1 MCLVA
6 SYTEIEKINQ
16 VKKVL
21 NLLTLPVDT
30 EEKKKNLLYNLS
42 YMNNMVVKG
51 YMKERTE
58 ADGVI
63 YSTKNYALKRVAELM
78 PDRCFCCLGVLYVY
92 AGGRQYSYHYRGE
105 APIDRH
111 QAIEWN
117 GVTDGFSYSD
127 EEYKRL
133 TAEVKAG
140 KDAERAQNE
149 ADYQKRVHDVKMLVV
164 KAVNE
169 ARTGKALVEQ
179 FKQAMENHLTKVQK
193 KSKAYQSKDIRR
205 CWDLWAKKLGFNSH
219 YPTTYVSLW
228 RVSSSDMYIA
238 KEFLGRMEKLNIIKL

>member
-6 SYTEIEKINQ
+6 SYTEIEKIKQ
-16 VKKVL
+16 VKNVL
-21 NLLTLPVDT
+21 ELLTLPVDT

-42 YMNNMVVKG
+42 YMNSMVVKG

-111 QAIEWN
+111 QAIEWD
-117 GVTDGFSYSD
+117 GVSEGFSYSD

-133 TAEVKAG
+133 AAKVKAD

-179 FKQAMENHLTKVQK
+179 FKQAMEDNLTKVQK
-193 KSKAYQSKDIRR
+193 KSKAYQSKDIHR
-205 CWDLWAKKLGFNSH
+205 CWKLWATKLGFNSH
-219 YPTTYVSLW
+219 YPTTYISLW
-228 RVSSSDMYIA
+228 RVSLSDMYIA
-238 KEFLGRMEKLNIIKL
+238 KEFLSRMEKLNIVKL

>member
-1 MCLVA
+1 MCLIA
-6 SYTEIEKINQ
+6 SYTEIEKVNQ
-16 VKKVL
+16 VQKVL

-63 YSTKNYALKRVAELM
+63 YSTKDYAMKRVAELM
-78 PDRCFCCLGVLYVY
+78 PDRCFCCLGVFYVY
-92 AGGRQYSYHYRGE
+92 AGGRQYSYHYRGKD
-105 APIDRH
+105 PINRH
-111 QAIEWN
+111 KAIEWD
-117 GVTDGFSYSD
+117 GVTEGFSYSD
-127 EEYKRL
+127 EDYKQL
-133 TAEVKAG
+133 TANMKAE
-140 KDAERAQNE
+140 KEAKRTQNE
-149 ADYQKRVHDVKMLVV
+149 ANYQKRVHNVKMLVV

-179 FKQAMENHLTKVQK
+179 FKQAMETGLTKTQK
-193 KSKAYQSKDIRR
+193 KAKAYQNKDIHR
-205 CWDLWAKKLGFNSH
+205 CWDLWAKKLGFSGY

-228 RVSSSDMYIA
+228 RVSSQDKYIA
-238 KEFLGRMEKLNIIKL
+238 EEFLSRMMKLNIINI